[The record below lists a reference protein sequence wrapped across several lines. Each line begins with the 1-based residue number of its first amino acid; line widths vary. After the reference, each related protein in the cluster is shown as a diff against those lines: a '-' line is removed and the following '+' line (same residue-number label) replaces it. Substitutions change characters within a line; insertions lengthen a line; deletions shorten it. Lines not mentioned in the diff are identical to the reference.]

1 MKGAPR
7 VGKILILKF
16 FAAKVE
22 EEVRNNWE
30 LLAKGKLELEPGL
43 EEYVKKCPRKHLG
56 LR

>member
-1 MKGAPR
+1 VLR
-7 VGKILILKF
+7 EWGKNLILKF

-30 LLAKGKLELEPGL
+30 LLAKGKLELELGL